1 MQYILNLCITIN
13 NHCQRDVAARAP
25 RHMDALGR
33 TALLPSPG
41 PSQAPGW
48 GSVTVREDRQQ
59 EMGIRLII
67 FVNGGR
73 GNNGNV
79 IFYKYHKVKHNIVYT
94 PLWAHLSTQTK
105 HILKGPI
112 PYRSL
117 AMMLCGSST
126 RSEFTLS
133 FSLFRFVVRN

>member
-1 MQYILNLCITIN
+1 MPKRCCSQGTKTHGCLGQDSPPPI
-13 NHCQRDVAARAP
+13 P
-25 RHMDALGR
+25 RPQSGLR
-33 TALLPSPG
+33 V
-41 PSQAPGW
+41 

-59 EMGIRLII
+59 EKGIRLII

-79 IFYKYHKVKHNIVYT
+79 IFYKYHKVKHNNVYT

-105 HILKGPI
+105 HNLKGPI

-133 FSLFRFVVRN
+133 FSLFLFVVRN